1 MSDLAN
7 PPRPSSSYS
16 SSGSG
21 FENGAER
28 VRGRR
33 TRTSWQRW
41 TVVGLGVAFTAILIT
56 GTIRHPHFWLTAD
69 QQGDRLMRERK
80 YAAAAKAYADPERT
94 GVAQFRNGDFKAAAK
109 TFARVPGA
117 DGAFDQGNAW
127 LMAGA
132 YGGAVESYDRA
143 LGFRPGWKEAEE
155 NKALALARQKLLDD
169 AGKDADQEQTGD
181 DDPGEIVF
189 DGKKGEDKNDNKP
202 VELAQDNMS
211 DAQLRATW
219 LRRVQTT
226 PGQFL
231 KAKFAYQA
239 AMQAQGGG
247 VKEGKGG
254 RAEERK

>member
-1 MSDLAN
+1 MSA
-7 PPRPSSSYS
+7 S
-16 SSGSG
+16 
-21 FENGAER
+21 
-28 VRGRR
+28 V
-33 TRTSWQRW
+33 QK
-41 TVVGLGVAFTAILIT
+41 GLGWGVLLLFGVIFVA

-69 QQGDRLMRERK
+69 QQGDLLVRK
-80 YAAAAKAYADPERT
+80 KEYAAAAKVYEDPWRI
-94 GVAQFRNGDFKAAAK
+94 GAAQFRNGDFKAAAK

-132 YGGAVESYDRA
+132 YGGAVQSYDRA

-181 DDPGEIVF
+181 DDPGDIVF
-189 DGKKGEDKNDNKP
+189 DAKQGEDKNDP
-202 VELAQDNMS
+202 TVELAADRMS
-211 DAQLRATW
+211 DEQLRATW

-231 KAKFAYQA
+231 KAKFSYQA
-239 AMQAQGGG
+239 ATQANAVEQKDAKG
-247 VKEGKGG
+247 EGP
-254 RAEERK
+254 